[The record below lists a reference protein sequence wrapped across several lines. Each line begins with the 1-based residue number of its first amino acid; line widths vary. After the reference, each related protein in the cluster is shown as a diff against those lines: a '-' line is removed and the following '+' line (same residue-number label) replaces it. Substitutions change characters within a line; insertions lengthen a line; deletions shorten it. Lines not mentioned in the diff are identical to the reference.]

1 MSSFDSGSRSSPS
14 SSRESSWAGKGR
26 GLLESSRTLLTDR
39 PASSS
44 RSASGSSASI
54 TSRIVSRMQLPSQIS
69 SMSSRVGHARHAAG
83 QASLALLW
91 PVPRPS
97 EDPCSLQWAWPGLPN
112 SYSEHGSPWRLL
124 RHVSSSKQTSA
135 ERQCVALHA
144 TWHAHLARTPRAFLS
159 PWHCRCIWS
168 GRVPHSSSV
177 YSCAQLS
184 LCQSSRQPGSLRA
197 AVGAP

>member
-1 MSSFDSGSRSSPS
+1 MSSFDSGSRSSSS
-14 SSRESSWAGKGR
+14 SSRDSSWAGKGR
-26 GLLESSRTLLTDR
+26 GLLESSSTLLTDR

-54 TSRIVSRMQLPSQIS
+54 TSRIVSRMQLPSSRFQLPSQIS

-97 EDPCSLQWAWPGLPN
+97 DEPCSLQWAWPGLPN

-144 TWHAHLARTPRAFLS
+144 IWHAHLARTPAPFLS
-159 PWHCRCIWS
+159 P
-168 GRVPHSSSV
+168 
-177 YSCAQLS
+177 
-184 LCQSSRQPGSLRA
+184 
-197 AVGAP
+197 